1 MNSLFIV
8 RTSALILFH
17 DYVVVLGATF
27 LFVNLVFH
35 AHSKHVEMD
44 YHFVCDRV
52 AKQEI
57 QVRFIFSKDQLADV
71 LIKPLP
77 SVLYVNFWSKL

>member
-1 MNSLFIV
+1 MDSLFIV

-17 DYVVVLGATF
+17 DYVVVLGVTF

-44 YHFVCDRV
+44 YHFVCDHV